1 MENPKQ
7 DHSLL
12 TGLKN
17 YWFLAAAIV
26 TVSVAWGQAQT
37 KIQSLEE
44 AIKENANT
52 RNEVLHLRSQMD
64 RSEERTKAI
73 IESQA
78 RQERMIELLL
88 SNAQRNQIKRDTDN
102 RSR

>member
-1 MENPKQ
+1 MEATKQ
-7 DHSLL
+7 DQSLL

-52 RNEVLHLRSQMD
+52 RTEVVQLRSQMD
-64 RSEERTKAI
+64 RAEERTKAI
-73 IESQA
+73 VESQA
-78 RQERMIELLL
+78 RQERMIEMLLTT
-88 SNAQRNQIKRDTDN
+88 SQRSQIKRDTD
-102 RSR
+102 RR